1 MRARDTNEDIG
12 GDDAAG
18 LALKALVWTLA
29 DPARAERLLSLTGL
43 TPAGLR
49 AGADAPAVLA
59 AVIGFLES
67 HEPDLL
73 ACAAAIGAPPASLP
87 AARIHLETQ

>member
-1 MRARDTNEDIG
+1 MRARDTNE
-12 GDDAAG
+12 DAAG

-29 DPARAERLLSLTGL
+29 EPARAERLLALTGL

-49 AGADAPAVLA
+49 AGADAPAVLG

-67 HEPDLL
+67 HEPDLV
-73 ACAAAIGAPPASLP
+73 ACAEAIGTSP
-87 AARIHLETQ
+87 AALVTARTQLETA